1 MKLIFPTTEHE
12 PEVFTNE
19 LLGYQWKTPFSGISD
34 PNVFY
39 RYDLP
44 SIVLSHRPYVI
55 MEISVKKKKIKA
67 AILGKT
73 TEGIKTRRLVICK
86 DDLSDFPK
94 EITTEIFGKRNKFE
108 KASEMEKCVFY
119 VEKGDVT

>member
-1 MKLIFPTTEHE
+1 MKLIFPTTRHE
-12 PEVFTNE
+12 PEFVND
-19 LLGYQWKTPFSGISD
+19 LLGLQWKTPFSGISD

-44 SIVLSHRPYVI
+44 SIILCHRPYLI

-73 TEGIKTRRLVICK
+73 TEGTKTRRLVISK
-86 DDLSDFPK
+86 DDLFDFPK
-94 EITTEIFGKRNKFE
+94 EITTEIFGKRIKFV
-108 KASEMEKCVFY
+108 KASETERCIFY
-119 VEKGDVT
+119 VEKGEEV

>member
-1 MKLIFPTTEHE
+1 MKLIFPTTKHE
-12 PEVFTNE
+12 PEFASE
-19 LLGYQWKTPFSGISD
+19 LLGLQWKTPFSGITD

-44 SIVLSHRPYVI
+44 SIILFHRPYVI
-55 MEISVKKKKIKA
+55 MEISIKKKKIKA
-67 AILGKT
+67 AVLGKT
-73 TEGIKTRRLVICK
+73 TDGIKTRRLVISK

-94 EITTEIFGKRNKFE
+94 EITAEIFGKRIKFV

-119 VEKGDVT
+119 VEKGEDV